1 MNLKEK
7 GYGITVLKEKKF
19 ISGFNGSKPI
29 FDDAMDSRSAHK
41 FYKMFI
47 KMLRQMHDPKL
58 VKGKLYLCSTYNY
71 PLTGYVAHVTNSPY
85 CI

>member
-7 GYGITVLKEKKF
+7 GYGITVLKEKRY

-29 FDDAMDSRSAHK
+29 FDDAMDSRSSHK

-47 KMLRQMHDPKL
+47 KMLRQKHDPKL
-58 VKGKLYLCSTYNY
+58 IKGKCIAYRLKDFSVYSTFNM
-71 PLTGYVAHVTNSPY
+71 TV
-85 CI
+85 I